1 MEGTDKYDHR
11 YTGIHDHGVLP
22 ALRTGGPHEKLVSAL
37 LVSRAVI
44 KCCTAVSGSIGSVPP
59 DP

>member
-1 MEGTDKYDHR
+1 MDGTDKYDHR

-22 ALRTGGPHEKLVSAL
+22 ALRTGGPHEKLVNGL
-37 LVSRAVI
+37 LVSWAMI
-44 KCCTAVSGSIGSVPP
+44 ESCTAVLGSIDSVTL